1 LPKISRWPAQGG
13 VNQEPG
19 AEVTAATGHG
29 IYPFFYGPIYP
40 LFKAMAMVLD
50 VTASM
55 TDDGKMAAMQTAAKN
70 LVYQLSALAKN
81 DGDAHI
87 PVVAFSK
94 DVNTDSSN
102 LSENWMDF
110 SDWDTA
116 NGSCSKSTCTSKS
129 SCLNMNAPAQGH
141 QLPLRGCDR
150 SSPRRSQHAEL
161 QIDARQKKLCDNAKG
176 TPNDI
181 AIYTMQVNT
190 GSPPPR
196 ACCNIAQA
204 APTSSI
210 W

>member
-81 DGDAHI
+81 DGDVYI
-87 PVVAFSK
+87 SVVPFSK
-94 DVNTDSSN
+94 DVNADSSHR
-102 LSENWMDF
+102 SENWMDF
-110 SDWDTA
+110 SDWDAA
-116 NGSCSKSTCTSKS
+116 NWSCSKSTYTSKS
-129 SCLNMNAPAQGH
+129 SCVPAKDTNY
-141 QLPLRGCDR
+141 P
-150 SSPRRSQHAEL
+150 
-161 QIDARQKKLCDNAKG
+161 
-176 TPNDI
+176 
-181 AIYTMQVNT
+181 
-190 GSPPPR
+190 
-196 ACCNIAQA
+196 
-204 APTSSI
+204 
-210 W
+210 